1 MLKKIRSL
9 AYEHAIPAA
18 FIIFIVFDLLLLGVG
33 QLLSLLPKTLP
44 IQFLSETIIMILPA
58 ALVVFFGFSGAFKKG
73 NFLRGILCIL
83 PYLGV
88 QLFTMWVVFSKM
100 MVNTD
105 AVWQPWYQIVYGL
118 FAVFGVGF
126 REECIYRATI
136 QNVLAKKYANSVKG
150 IWITV
155 MISSIIFGLSHAPNL
170 FFGVAPLAVL
180 IQIVKASAV
189 GLLFGAVY
197 LRSGNIWVLILVHTL
212 TDTVSLAQ
220 SIFLQNVTDVDL
232 MSQQSFSWIA
242 VVFELAYIGI
252 TIFLLRPSKCKQI
265 CESLC
270 FADKK

>member
-18 FIIFIVFDLLLLGVG
+18 FIIFIIFDLLLLGVG
-33 QLLSLLPKTLP
+33 RLLSLLPKTLP
-44 IQFLSETIIMILPA
+44 IEFLSETIIMILPA
-58 ALVVFFGFSGAFKKG
+58 ALVVFFGFSSAFKKG

-88 QLFTMWVVFSKM
+88 QLITMWVVFSKM
-100 MVNTD
+100 MANPD
-105 AVWQPWYQIVYGL
+105 ADWQPWYQIVYGL

-136 QNVLAKKYANSVKG
+136 QNVLAKKYVNSVKG

-180 IQIVKASAV
+180 IQIVKASTV

-197 LRSGNIWVLILVHTL
+197 LRSGNIWVLILVHAL

-220 SIFLQNVTDVDL
+220 SIFLQNVSDVEL
-232 MSQQSFSWIA
+232 MNLQSFSWIS
-242 VVFELAYIGI
+242 VVFEFAYIGI